1 MNIEYIEIHKNE
13 WLTDALMRG
22 GYGDMI
28 PSNVILNKTLTGIG
42 ATRCELYAHRN
53 SIIIEPNVPVIQ
65 CKLENEDLSLLGVFA
80 GISTASIRRYLTRED
95 IRYKKIP
102 HYS

>member
-13 WLTDALMRG
+13 WLTDALRRG
-22 GYGDMI
+22 GYDDMI

-65 CKLENEDLSLLGVFA
+65 CKLEKRGFMLAWCVCRHKTRFYTEIPYKRGYSL
-80 GISTASIRRYLTRED
+80 
-95 IRYKKIP
+95 
-102 HYS
+102 